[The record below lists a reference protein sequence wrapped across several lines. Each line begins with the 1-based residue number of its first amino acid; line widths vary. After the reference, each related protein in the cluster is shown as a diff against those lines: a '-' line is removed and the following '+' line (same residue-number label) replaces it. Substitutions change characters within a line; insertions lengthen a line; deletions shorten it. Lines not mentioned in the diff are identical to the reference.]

1 MHASNG
7 ESIDAHVYY
16 QFVIKEKTLECTM
29 FCAHDDEY
37 AHEYLHG
44 NNYWNINRS
53 VVIDDAQ
60 MLVLACTEKME

>member
-16 QFVIKEKTLECTM
+16 KCVIKEKTLECTM

-37 AHEYLHG
+37 AHVYLHG
-44 NNYWNINRS
+44 NNSRNISRL
-53 VVIDDAQ
+53 VVVDDAQ
-60 MLVLACTEKME
+60 MLVLACTQNME